1 MTIVALSALLALIVG
16 TSFVSGLFG
25 MAGGIVLVGGLLMFM
40 PVPAA
45 MVLHAITQMASNG
58 WRAILWWRYV
68 RWATVLAYITGCS
81 IAVAV
86 WSYFRYVPDVATA
99 LIFLGL
105 TPFLVKAMPAGLKPN
120 PNSAKQG
127 VIYGIGCMSLML
139 LTGVAGPLLDSF
151 FLGGDMDR
159 RRIIASKGMCQL
171 FGHGVKLVYFGA
183 IIDQAAQ
190 IDVTL
195 ATLAVIAAML
205 GTILAKRMLE
215 AMSDAQ
221 FRAWANGLII
231 AIGSY
236 YLIYGSYLMLT
247 GPTA

>member
-1 MTIVALSALLALIVG
+1 MTPIVILALSVVIVG
-16 TSFVSGLFG
+16 TSFLSGLFG
-25 MAGGIVLVGGLLMFM
+25 MAGGIVLVGALLVFM

-68 RWATVLAYITGCS
+68 RWSTVFSYITGCL
-81 IAVAV
+81 IALAV

-105 TPFLVKAMPAGLKPN
+105 TPFLVKAMPASMKPN
-120 PNSAKQG
+120 PKSATQG
-127 VIYGIGCMSLML
+127 VIYGVGCMSLML

-151 FLGGDMDR
+151 FLGGDLDR

-171 FGHGVKLVYFGA
+171 FGHGVKLAYFGA
-183 IIDQAAQ
+183 IIDQSAQ
-190 IDVTL
+190 IDVTV
-195 ATLAVIAAML
+195 ATIAVMAAML
-205 GTILAKRMLE
+205 GTMLAKRMLE
-215 AMSDAQ
+215 AMSEAQ

-236 YLIYGSYLMLT
+236 YLVCGSYLMLT
-247 GPTA
+247 APTV

>member
-1 MTIVALSALLALIVG
+1 MTPIALLGLATVIVG
-16 TSFVSGLFG
+16 TSFLSGLFG
-25 MAGGIVLVGGLLMFM
+25 MAGGIILVGALFLFM

-58 WRAILWWRYV
+58 WRAILWWHYV
-68 RWATVLAYITGCS
+68 RWSTVLAYIVGCM
-81 IAVAV
+81 IALAI
-86 WSYFRYVPDVATA
+86 WSYFKYVPDVATA

-105 TPFLVKAMPAGLKPN
+105 TPFIVRALPRNLKPN
-120 PNSAKQG
+120 PHSPRQG
-127 VIYGIGCMSLML
+127 VLYGIGCMSLML

-171 FGHGVKLVYFGA
+171 FGHGVKLAYFGA
-183 IIDQAAQ
+183 IIDQSAQ
-190 IDVTL
+190 IDYSL
-195 ATLAVIAAML
+195 AAIAVGAAMF
-205 GTILAKRMLE
+205 GTMLAKQFLE

-221 FRAWANGLII
+221 FRTWANGLIV

-236 YLIYGSYLMLT
+236 YLAYGSYLMFS
-247 GPTA
+247 GSAA

>member
-1 MTIVALSALLALIVG
+1 MTPIAVLALAVVIVG
-16 TSFVSGLFG
+16 TSFLSGVFG
-25 MAGGIVLVGGLLMFM
+25 MAGGIVLVGALLLFM

-58 WRAILWWRYV
+58 WRAILWWQHV
-68 RWATVLAYITGCS
+68 RWPTVIAYISGCL
-81 IAVAV
+81 IALTV

-105 TPFLVKAMPAGLKPN
+105 TPFMVKAMPARLKPN
-120 PNSAKQG
+120 PASAQQG
-127 VIYGIGCMSLML
+127 VIYGVGCMSLML

-171 FGHGVKLVYFGA
+171 FGHGVKLFYFGA

-190 IDVTL
+190 IDFAL
-195 ATLAVIAAML
+195 AAIAVMAAML
-205 GTILAKRMLE
+205 GTMLARRTLE

-221 FRAWANGLII
+221 FRAWANGLIV

-236 YLIYGSYLMLT
+236 YLLYGSYLMILA
-247 GPTA
+247 PNA